1 MDGEALGIAQY
12 TSKNP
17 VPSAQGMLHQDG
29 AMKNNAVC
37 MAQIHHVFVSR
48 GENVLKME
56 NCQKI
61 IDLFSH
67 GSTKILNSLHKN
79 WGEIGY
85 DSIYY
90 VF

>member
-1 MDGEALGIAQY
+1 VDGEALGIAQY

-56 NCQKI
+56 NCQK
-61 IDLFSH
+61 L
-67 GSTKILNSLHKN
+67 L
-79 WGEIGY
+79 
-85 DSIYY
+85 IYFLMAAQKY
-90 VF
+90 